1 MRAGEARGRQEGRR
15 RPFPCATG
23 RRSLQKQELV
33 ITILNRN
40 HRQQLLRP
48 EYSALDVLM
57 RAPTYQVQKQL
68 SDRTCRPS
76 NSLEA
81 MASLPWK
88 SSLTFLRLSISEL
101 NCSGG
106 RLCSTV

>member
-1 MRAGEARGRQEGRR
+1 MRAGEARGRKKGRR
-15 RPFPCATG
+15 GPLPCATG
-23 RRSLQKQELV
+23 QRSQPSYCVHLV
-33 ITILNRN
+33 PR
-40 HRQQLLRP
+40 LLRP

-81 MASLPWK
+81 MANLPWK